1 MPGKLRKASQ
11 ALFLLLFLYLF
22 LQTESKGANE
32 LGYPVRIFLDADP
45 LLYLTT
51 LLSTRSLENVWSI
64 ALIVAVATVFLG
76 RVFCGWI
83 CPLGT
88 LHDLAGKLGR
98 PRRRTLGWF
107 RLKYLLLL
115 GLTAS
120 SLFTLQAA
128 GLFDPLSLL
137 IRSLAISIYPAFQHA
152 VSAFFDTVYAWQ
164 VPLLTDASEA
174 VYGLLKKTLLSFRP
188 PRFNQAFFVGL
199 IFLGILGLNLVE
211 RRFWCRYLCPLGA
224 LLGLL
229 SRRAVLKRSV
239 SEGCDG
245 CGVCTVACPVGAGPG
260 TKEGWKASECIACMK
275 CADLCPT
282 GAVRFGFSAGK
293 GSGIDLGRR
302 RVIASLAAGAA
313 AVPLLRV
320 TPLAAAG
327 AADPTLIRP
336 PGALPE
342 PDFLR
347 RCVKCGECMKV
358 CLTGGLQPAL
368 LEAGLEGLWTPLL
381 VPRIGCCEY
390 RCTLCGQVCPTG
402 AIEKLDPEQK
412 ANVKIGLAMIDPG
425 RCLPYAHGI
434 PCSVCEEVCPT
445 PQKAIRLEETV
456 GTRDGKEVALRRP
469 RVDLERCIGCGICEM
484 KCPVLGRPAIA
495 VTSLGETRSKDNR
508 LLLG

>member
-1 MPGKLRKASQ
+1 MSRKLRRASQ

-22 LQTESKGANE
+22 LQTESKGAND
-32 LGYPVRIFLDADP
+32 LGYPVKIFLDADP

-51 LLSTRSLENVWSI
+51 LLATRSLEEFWSI
-64 ALIVAVATVFLG
+64 ALIVAVGTVFLG
-76 RVFCGWI
+76 RVFCGWV
-83 CPLGT
+83 CPFGT
-88 LHDLAGKLGR
+88 LHDLVGKLGR
-98 PRRRTLGWF
+98 SRRRPLAWF
-107 RLKYLLLL
+107 RLKYLILFGLL
-115 GLTAS
+115 AS
-120 SLFTLQAA
+120 SFFTFQAA
-128 GLFDPLSLL
+128 GLLDPLSLL
-137 IRSLAISIYPAFQHA
+137 IRSFALSLYPAFNHA
-152 VSAFFDTVYAWQ
+152 VSALFDTLYAVQ
-164 VPLLTDASEA
+164 LPFLTVASEG
-174 VYGLLKKTLLSFRP
+174 VYDLLKRTLLSFRP
-188 PRFNQAFFVGL
+188 PQFNQAFLLGVL
-199 IFLGILGLNLVE
+199 FLGVLGLSLIE

-229 SRRAVLKRSV
+229 ARRAVLNRSV

-245 CGVCTVACPVGAGPG
+245 CGACASVCPAGAGPD
-260 TKEGWKASECIACMK
+260 TKEGWKGSECIACMN
-275 CADLCPT
+275 CDDLCPT
-282 GAVRFGFSAGK
+282 GAVRFGFSAKKGK
-293 GSGIDLGRR
+293 GIDLGRR

-313 AVPLLRV
+313 AVPLVRV
-320 TPLAAAG
+320 TPLARAG

-368 LEAGLEGLWTPLL
+368 FEGGLEGLWTPLL

-402 AIEKLDPEQK
+402 AIEKLGLEEK
-412 ANVKIGLAMIDPG
+412 AKVKIGLAMIDPG

-445 PQKAIRLEETV
+445 PRKAIRLEEAA
-456 GTRDGKEVALRRP
+456 GTREGQEVALRRP
-469 RVDLERCIGCGICEM
+469 RVDLERCIGCGICET

-495 VTSLGETRSKDNR
+495 VTSLGESRSKDNR